1 MKNVMTAGAALL
13 LTTTSA
19 LALGL
24 DRSGQP
30 TGIIF
35 EDGSYAEF
43 SFGYVMPSLDGEDID
58 IGLGGGASSGNVGDA
73 FSVLGLGYKQDINE
87 RISIAVIFDQPYG
100 ANVSYDPT
108 GSVNLGGTAATVESN
123 AVTGLVKYQIDGN
136 WSVYGG
142 LRAQTISADVTLAG
156 AAFGPA
162 NGYNASFD
170 SNTGFGYTLGTAYE
184 IPDIALR
191 VALTYHS
198 EIEHSFPTTEFI
210 PAGLGGFGS
219 LETADTKVTT
229 PQAINLDF
237 QTGIAADT
245 LLFGSIRW
253 ADYDVTEVVPELFGN
268 SLTDLSTGT
277 EYSIGVGRRF
287 SDAFSGSV
295 TVGYEAEGD
304 DDLVSPLSPTNGT
317 TSIAVGGQYTAGNIT
332 YSAGV
337 SYFVFGDARPETSIA
352 ASEFT
357 DNSAIAVGFRVG
369 YRF

>member
-13 LTTTSA
+13 MSTTSA
-19 LALGL
+19 LAVGL

-43 SFGYVMPSLDGEDID
+43 SFGYVMPSLDGEDTPVVD
-58 IGLGGGASSGNVGDA
+58 PGGTDSGNVGEA
-73 FSVLGLGYKQDINE
+73 FSTFGLGYKQDINE
-87 RISIAVIFDQPYG
+87 RVSVALIFDQPYG
-100 ANVSYDPT
+100 ADIYYDPAN
-108 GSVNLGGTAATVESN
+108 SVNLGGTAATVDSS
-123 AVTGLVKYQIDGN
+123 AVTGLVKYQIDTN

-162 NGYNASFD
+162 DGYSASFD
-170 SNTGFGYTLGTAYE
+170 SNTAFGYTAGAAYE

-198 EIEHSFPTTEFI
+198 EIEHSLPTTEFI
-210 PAGLGGFGS
+210 PAGLGGLGS
-219 LETADTKVTT
+219 VESADTEVTS

-237 QTGIAADT
+237 QTGIATDT

-253 ADYDVTEVVPELFGN
+253 ADYDVTEVVPELFGS

-277 EYSIGVGRRF
+277 EYSVGVGRRF

-295 TVGYEAEGD
+295 TVGYEPEGD
-304 DDLVSPLSPTNGT
+304 DDLVSPLAPTNGT
-317 TSIAVGGQYTAGNIT
+317 TSIAVGGQYTMENIT

-337 SYFVFGDARPETSIA
+337 SYFVFGDARPETSVV

-357 DNSAIAVGFRVG
+357 DNSAVAVGFRVG
-369 YRF
+369 YSF